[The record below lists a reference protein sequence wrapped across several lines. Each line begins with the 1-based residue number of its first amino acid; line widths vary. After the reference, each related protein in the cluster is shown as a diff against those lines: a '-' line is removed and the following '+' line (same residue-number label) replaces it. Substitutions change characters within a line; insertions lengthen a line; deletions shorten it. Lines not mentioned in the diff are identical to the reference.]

1 MMAFLAATWFPL
13 LLIVAG
19 AGDALSMRISN
30 RLNLLVALSFFP
42 MALAAGMPL
51 PMLGLHVAT
60 GLALLLA
67 GYALFALRLF
77 GGGDAKLLAAAGLW
91 LGYPASLGF
100 LSYTA
105 VVGGVLAMAV
115 VLWSFVKLDSEIREG
130 FIARRLQFI
139 NPDLPYGLALAV
151 GGILAFSQSWWMHL
165 APR

>member
-1 MMAFLAATWFPL
+1 MMAFLAATCFPL

-30 RLNLLVALSFFP
+30 RLNLLVAVSFFP
-42 MALAAGMPL
+42 MAFAAGMPL

-60 GLALLLA
+60 GFALLLA

-91 LGYPASLGF
+91 LGYPASLSF

-115 VLWSFVKLDSEIREG
+115 VLWSFIKLDSSIREG
-130 FIARRLQFI
+130 FISRRLQFI